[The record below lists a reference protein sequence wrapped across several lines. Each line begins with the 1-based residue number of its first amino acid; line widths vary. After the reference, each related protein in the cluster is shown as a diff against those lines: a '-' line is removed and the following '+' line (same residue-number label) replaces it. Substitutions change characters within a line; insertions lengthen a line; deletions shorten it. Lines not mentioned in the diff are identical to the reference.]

1 MISRFEDK
9 IQKLNT
15 KKNTFK
21 SLNVHVSVFEEIK
34 KIAIEDNRSLS
45 TTIALIVKETLN
57 KRQRQ
62 KITTTMGGAIE

>member
-1 MISRFEDK
+1 MISRFEDNV
-9 IQKLNT
+9 QKFNS

-21 SLNVHVSVFEEIK
+21 SLNVHISVFEEIK

>member
-1 MISRFEDK
+1 MISRFEDNV
-9 IQKLNT
+9 QKFNS

-21 SLNVHVSVFEEIK
+21 SLNVHISVFEEIK

-57 KRQRQ
+57 KRKRQ
-62 KITTTMGGAIE
+62 KIATNIGGAIE